1 MPQSKVTKA
10 PPTMADADIAIVRIA
25 PETSFKNKAYEA
37 LKDAILKMDIYSSPE
52 PVMLDERALS
62 ERLGVSRTPIR
73 EALQHLASE
82 GYLEIRPKQG
92 CFIRPVDI
100 EAIAEHYDV
109 RVALEAM
116 TVELACEHMAAEA
129 LQELADFWN
138 PANHQPNRDYAE
150 HVSLVEESFHM
161 QIAVGSGNAVLADYL
176 RDVNDRIRI
185 IRRLGFP
192 DDTSVLETC
201 QEHYE
206 ICQLL
211 LKRKV
216 KAAREAMSLRAPI
229 STEILALATSRMS
242 PSVNLADVRRYD
254 GFTQR

>member
-1 MPQSKVTKA
+1 MRKR
-10 PPTMADADIAIVRIA
+10 RI
-25 PETSFKNKAYEA
+25 SSR
-37 LKDAILKMDIYSSPE
+37 DIYQNLRN
-52 PVMLDERALS
+52 MILDFDLAPGARVTEQDLADQFK
-62 ERLGVSRTPIR
+62 VSRTPIR
-73 EALQHLASE
+73 EALQHLATE

-116 TVELACEHMAAEA
+116 TVELACEHMPAEA
-129 LQELADFWN
+129 LRELADFWN

-150 HVSLVEESFHM
+150 HISLVEESFHM
-161 QIAVGSGNAVLADYL
+161 QIAVGSGNQVLADYL

-192 DDTSVLETC
+192 DDTSILETC

-211 LKRKV
+211 LKRRV
-216 KAAREAMSLRAPI
+216 KAAREAMIKHIRKSQGIARAVTLSQI
-229 STEILALATSRMS
+229 EQHRKKA
-242 PSVNLADVRRYD
+242 RRRLP
-254 GFTQR
+254 GA